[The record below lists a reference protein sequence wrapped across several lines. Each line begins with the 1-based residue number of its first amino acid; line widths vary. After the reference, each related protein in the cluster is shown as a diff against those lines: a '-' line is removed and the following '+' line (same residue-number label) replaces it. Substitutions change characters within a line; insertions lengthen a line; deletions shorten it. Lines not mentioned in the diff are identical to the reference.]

1 MFGKLFRNDKKE
13 NHFTANDSKGLII
26 QVLKSM
32 GCPIISKEPTI
43 RFKYSGEELIANPFH
58 PSFIW
63 IFGYLG
69 YIHLT
74 DSEEDIQILKEAV
87 NDLNKERF
95 FPSYTYDE
103 DKEENALAVYGG
115 VCTLFRKEAVYGG
128 VCTLFRKEIP
138 NLENLLTSHLDS
150 IVSAKTEIVDK
161 FHLMKEQKEKQKRV
175 VVKGFST
182 NLGKEADD

>member
-1 MFGKLFRNDKKE
+1 M
-13 NHFTANDSKGLII
+13 
-26 QVLKSM
+26 
-32 GCPIISKEPTI
+32 
-43 RFKYSGEELIANPFH
+43 
-58 PSFIW
+58 
-63 IFGYLG
+63 
-69 YIHLT
+69 
-74 DSEEDIQILKEAV
+74 KEAV

-115 VCTLFRKEAVYGG
+115 I
-128 VCTLFRKEIP
+128 CTLFRKEIP

-175 VVKGFST
+175 VVKGFSS
-182 NLGKEADD
+182 NPGKEADDEQKKKE

>member
-115 VCTLFRKEAVYGG
+115 I
-128 VCTLFRKEIP
+128 CTLFRKEIP

-175 VVKGFST
+175 VVKGFSS
-182 NLGKEADD
+182 NPGKEADDEQKKKE